1 MADPKEQNYGGLAG
15 AVDIT
20 KINPYGVD
28 DARLAELRDAQQ
40 KSIEAL
46 QNRYDKPNWFKVA
59 AGFAKP
65 QLGGFL
71 ASLGSASEAL
81 GENVEQQ
88 RAQQLPISQMKIQMA
103 QQNILL
109 GNKQKAASI
118 VAQAQREGRPLTPK
132 ELNEITNLDESRG
145 KAIMESQASQLQQKS
160 AEQRDREL
168 LISQANALRAANLP
182 VPKWLTDAIATQP
195 TNAPSMMNSSQAPQT
210 VQGRQTSGESPT
222 ATPATQTLRAE
233 PDLKTHSIATDWQMP
248 IPTSVGTLTS
258 PYGSRTDPITG
269 KPGAVHNG
277 WDIGAPQGTPIQ
289 TVGTGKIKNIQT
301 NDSLGNSV
309 TIDHGHGYEVRYS
322 HLDSIN
328 PDLKIDNAI
337 QQHQL
342 IGNVGSTGRSTG
354 PHLDMTVFKD
364 GKPIDPAEFFG
375 NPWKTSVAAKE
386 TVATPETTEK
396 PKTEGGYYPQKFTM
410 RDVAGKT
417 PSMQETIQS
426 QDAETVKSYEDPL
439 KAEYAKNSLIYGGNT
454 PALSQLKSNLKS
466 ATDMIL
472 EDPTEARSVLNII
485 RDKGPIVT
493 ALNEGIQL
501 NAGQSGVSVFANL
514 RLPIDKSLRASLLE
528 ETQNYQDSLF
538 GKFAKIAYLDL
549 KKDGVPDKDITSE
562 KIAERL
568 KLIANPDLT
577 PLGVWEKLSRD
588 SVNLE
593 HEKNHYD
600 IMTHELNTKANPN
613 SPTKFSDVRDNSK
626 ALAREAIKAEEKYAA
641 IDREVKRQRDI
652 AKEARI
658 KQAKEKQ

>member
-1 MADPKEQNYGGLAG
+1 MAEPKEQNYGGLAG
-15 AVDIT
+15 AIDIT

-160 AEQRDREL
+160 AEQKDREL
-168 LISQANALRAANLP
+168 LISQANALRAANQP

-195 TNAPSMMNSSQAPQT
+195 TNAPSMMNPSQAPQT
-210 VQGRQTSGESPT
+210 VQGRQTSGEPPT

-258 PYGSRTDPITG
+258 PYGTRTDPITG
-269 KPGAVHNG
+269 KPGAVHTS

-309 TIDHGHGYEVRYS
+309 TIDHGRGYEVRYS

-337 QQHQL
+337 QQQQL

-396 PKTEGGYYPQKFTM
+396 PKTEEGFYPH
-410 RDVAGKT
+410 
-417 PSMQETIQS
+417 
-426 QDAETVKSYEDPL
+426 TVKRAVTQGMGDADRAQTLAANAQSMKDVEAPIAA
-439 KAEYAKNSLIYGGNT
+439 KYATQASLFAGNPPEFTRVKNSYDNTISLINDHQDIAQKVFSLVRNGGPLAAALDAGIGINT
-454 PALSQLKSNLKS
+454 GSLVANIHLPIEAIKMADLKPYEQAYADRLFSSLVQIAMGQMKESGLNMNNIPQGEFMKTLSQY
-466 ATDMIL
+466 
-472 EDPTEARSVLNII
+472 
-485 RDKGPIVT
+485 VT
-493 ALNEGIQL
+493 PQTNALT
-501 NAGQSGVSVFANL
+501 A
-514 RLPIDKSLRASLLE
+514 
-528 ETQNYQDSLF
+528 
-538 GKFAKIAYLDL
+538 IA
-549 KKDGVPDKDITSE
+549 
-562 KIAERL
+562 
-568 KLIANPDLT
+568 
-577 PLGVWEKLSRD
+577 KLS
-588 SVNLE
+588 E
-593 HEKNHYD
+593 EKENFNHRKEFFD
-600 IMTHELNTKANPN
+600 VLTRERAKRVDPN
-613 SPTKFSDVRDNSK
+613 SPTPYADVVNNSEELK
-626 ALAREAIKAEEKYAA
+626 KLDEKYQARLRYIQKSFSEKIKEEA
-641 IDREVKRQRDI
+641 LRAQQQRSGG
-652 AKEARI
+652 
-658 KQAKEKQ
+658 

>member
-1 MADPKEQNYGGLAG
+1 MAEPKEQNYGGLAG
-15 AVDIT
+15 AIDIT

-71 ASLGSASEAL
+71 ASLGSAAEAL
-81 GENVEQQ
+81 GEGVEQQ

-160 AEQRDREL
+160 AEQKDREL
-168 LISQANALRAANLP
+168 LISQANALRAANQP

-195 TNAPSMMNSSQAPQT
+195 TNAPSMMNPSQAPQT

-258 PYGSRTDPITG
+258 PYGTRTDPITG
-269 KPGAVHNG
+269 KPGAVHTG

-309 TIDHGHGYEVRYS
+309 TIDHGRGYEVRYS

-337 QQHQL
+337 QQQQL

-386 TVATPETTEK
+386 TVATPETTEE
-396 PKTEGGYYPQKFTM
+396 PKTEEGFYPITHPRPATQNMGDADRAQTL
-410 RDVAGKT
+410 A
-417 PSMQETIQS
+417 QYAETIKNKEQPLATKYGH
-426 QDAETVKSYEDPL
+426 QAEMFAGNPNEYTTVKNSFDNAIDQINEHPTTAQKVFSMVRNYGPLAEMLAKGTYHLPLEQMGLATLDSHEQAFADDLFSSLVQIAMGQMRESGLNMNNIPQGEFMKTLSQYVTPQTNVLAASKKLMEGRENFNHRKEFFDVMTENMKRVDPKSPTPYL
-439 KAEYAKNSLIYGGNT
+439 DVIKNSPEL
-454 PALSQLKSNLKS
+454 
-466 ATDMIL
+466 TD
-472 EDPTEARSVLNII
+472 
-485 RDKGPIVT
+485 
-493 ALNEGIQL
+493 
-501 NAGQSGVSVFANL
+501 
-514 RLPIDKSLRASLLE
+514 
-528 ETQNYQDSLF
+528 
-538 GKFAKIAYLDL
+538 
-549 KKDGVPDKDITSE
+549 
-562 KIAERL
+562 
-568 KLIANPDLT
+568 
-577 PLGVWEKLSRD
+577 
-588 SVNLE
+588 
-593 HEKNHYD
+593 
-600 IMTHELNTKANPN
+600 LNTKYQGILNYIR
-613 SPTKFSDVRDNSK
+613 KDFSK
-626 ALAREAIKAEEKYAA
+626 KIKEEELRAQQ
-641 IDREVKRQRDI
+641 RQSGG
-652 AKEARI
+652 K
-658 KQAKEKQ
+658 

>member
-182 VPKWLTDAIATQP
+182 VPKWLTDAMATQP
-195 TNAPSMMNSSQAPQT
+195 TNAPSMMNPSQAPQT

-233 PDLKTHSIATDWQMP
+233 PDLKTHWIATDWQMP

-337 QQHQL
+337 QQQQL

-396 PKTEGGYYPQKFTM
+396 PKTEEGFYPH
-410 RDVAGKT
+410 
-417 PSMQETIQS
+417 
-426 QDAETVKSYEDPL
+426 TVKRAVTQNLGDADREQVLAANKANMAAVEVPIATKYANQAPL
-439 KAEYAKNSLIYGGNT
+439 FAGNPPEFTRVKNSFDSAISLI
-454 PALSQLKSNLKS
+454 
-466 ATDMIL
+466 D
-472 EDPTEARSVLNII
+472 EHPTIAQKVFSLVRNS
-485 RDKGPIVT
+485 GPL
-493 ALNEGIQL
+493 AAAL
-501 NAGQSGVSVFANL
+501 NAGIGINTGTLVANIH
-514 RLPIDKSLRASLLE
+514 LPIKEMKEAGLEKHEQAYADKLFSTLVQIAMAQMKESGLNMNNIPQGEFMKTLSQYVTP
-528 ETQNYQDSLF
+528 ETN
-538 GKFAKIAYLDL
+538 A
-549 KKDGVPDKDITSE
+549 
-562 KIAERL
+562 
-568 KLIANPDLT
+568 LT
-577 PLGVWEKLSRD
+577 ALTKLS
-588 SVNLE
+588 E
-593 HEKNHYD
+593 EKENFNHRKEYFD
-600 IMTHELNTKANPN
+600 TLTKERTNRVDPN
-613 SPTKFSDVRDNSK
+613 SPTPYADVVHNSEALKDLDTKYQAILNYIRQDFSK
-626 ALAREAIKAEEKYAA
+626 KIKEEEELRAQQ
-641 IDREVKRQRDI
+641 RQSGG
-652 AKEARI
+652 K
-658 KQAKEKQ
+658 

>member
-1 MADPKEQNYGGLAG
+1 MAEPKEQNYGGLAG
-15 AVDIT
+15 AIDIT

-71 ASLGSASEAL
+71 ASLGSAAEAL
-81 GENVEQQ
+81 GEGVEQQ

-132 ELNEITNLDESRG
+132 ELNEITNLDEGRG

-160 AEQRDREL
+160 AEQKDREL
-168 LISQANALRAANLP
+168 LISQANALRAANQP

-195 TNAPSMMNSSQAPQT
+195 TNAPSMMNPSQAPQT

-258 PYGSRTDPITG
+258 PYGTRTDPITG
-269 KPGAVHNG
+269 KPGAVHTG

-309 TIDHGHGYEVRYS
+309 TIDHGRGYEVRYS

-337 QQHQL
+337 QQQQL

-396 PKTEGGYYPQKFTM
+396 PKTEEGFYPITAKRPATQNMGDADRTQTLAQFADIIKTRELPIATKYSKQAELFLGNPPEFTK
-410 RDVAGKT
+410 V
-417 PSMQETIQS
+417 
-426 QDAETVKSYEDPL
+426 
-439 KAEYAKNSLIYGGNT
+439 KNSYDNTISLINEHPAMAQKVFSLVRNGGPLAAALDAGIGINT
-454 PALSQLKSNLKS
+454 GSLVANIHLPIEAIKMADLKPDEQAYADRLFSSLVQIAMGQMKESGLNMNNIPQGEFMKTLSQYVTPQTNVLAAIAKLSEEKENFNHRKEFFDVITKNLKR
-466 ATDMIL
+466 A
-472 EDPTEARSVLNII
+472 DPSSPT
-485 RDKGPIVT
+485 P
-493 ALNEGIQL
+493 
-501 NAGQSGVSVFANL
+501 
-514 RLPIDKSLRASLLE
+514 
-528 ETQNYQDSLF
+528 
-538 GKFAKIAYLDL
+538 YLDIVGNSPEL
-549 KKDGVPDKDITSE
+549 TNLDAKYQARLRYIQKSFSE
-562 KIAERL
+562 KIKE
-568 KLIANPDLT
+568 
-577 PLGVWEKLSRD
+577 E
-588 SVNLE
+588 
-593 HEKNHYD
+593 
-600 IMTHELNTKANPN
+600 
-613 SPTKFSDVRDNSK
+613 
-626 ALAREAIKAEEKYAA
+626 ALRAQQ
-641 IDREVKRQRDI
+641 QRSGG
-652 AKEARI
+652 
-658 KQAKEKQ
+658 